1 VLRIMRLSTVDFQPI
16 EHLNEQGER
25 GDRRRFRS
33 LAVLIPLLVVLLT
46 IMLGS
51 KDALAHA
58 ELVRANPA
66 PDSILGAPPQQI
78 DLWFSERVDQGAG
91 SPGLSILDEDGR
103 NLTITNLHVDPAD
116 AKHVVA
122 TVEGASVGAYTI
134 IWSNRSADDGHTL
147 TGSYTVRVAT
157 GRAPGAATT
166 EGETPRAWAVTTRWL
181 TFLGAV
187 IVAAGML
194 FRTMLLRG
202 VESATYAR
210 RRSLI
215 VVVGAAV
222 AVIATAIEPV
232 LQSQF
237 PPPGASKPSVSEA
250 ISGLPNAWWLRIA
263 AAAVALIISIIY
275 LAIGAKVSWKR
286 FLEWAGAI
294 AGFGALLGLSLTSH
308 ASARSSW
315 RAVAVTFDFV
325 HLASVGLWTGGLIFL
340 AVYWLS
346 RPHPEDGPDPIRR
359 FSKFALVL
367 VLVGAAAGVANAGF
381 AFPTIKS
388 LWESDYGRVLII
400 KVVILLPALGL
411 AAMHRQRLR
420 QIAGQAGEALR
431 PTIRLETAIVAFV
444 VLGGTILA
452 MMAPPVKATSGEL
465 KLLDLA
471 APAVIGSKPTDHL
484 IRFQVAPAKQ
494 GANTITV
501 FTTDK
506 KNQPIPNDQI
516 ALARMDLTS
525 LDHGAI
531 ERGIEGTPNGSGGFT
546 FQGDQLSLGGWW
558 RSDTLMRRLGKE
570 DETAAFYF
578 MLPDPNVNGFSAPKT
593 PKTDADAEALYQ
605 RALGTLT
612 SLHSMSYHERL
623 SGGTGSV
630 VDSDHEVR
638 DADGGRDPAMTISSD
653 GFEVVTIGPN
663 QWLKEGGND
672 WQWQE
677 ASSVIPPSQWGDT
690 YTGATAFQLG
700 TAEEMNG
707 KQTQI
712 VTFYVP
718 PQPHQVAAWFAWWID
733 VDTGNILHETMI
745 SRQHYMVW
753 DYSDFNKDFN
763 IQQPKGAPNPPSS

>member
-1 VLRIMRLSTVDFQPI
+1 MSRTVRSTSVEARPCHHQKKTNADS
-16 EHLNEQGER
+16 
-25 GDRRRFRS
+25 RRWRFRS
-33 LAVLIPLLVVLLT
+33 CAVVIPLLIVLLT
-46 IMLGS
+46 LLVGTKNAI
-51 KDALAHA
+51 AHA

-66 PDSILGAPPQQI
+66 PDSILGAPPQHI

-91 SPGLSILDEDGR
+91 SPALQVLDEDGR
-103 NLTITNLHVDPAD
+103 DLTITNLHVDPAD

-122 TVEGASVGAYTI
+122 DIEGASVGTFTI
-134 IWSNRSADDGHTL
+134 IWTSRSADDGHTL

-181 TFLGAV
+181 TFLGAA

-194 FRTMLLRG
+194 FRTMLLG
-202 VESATYAR
+202 GNESAVYAKR
-210 RRSLI
+210 RALI
-215 VVVGAAV
+215 VVIGAAV
-222 AVIATAIEPV
+222 AVVATAIEPV
-232 LQSQF
+232 LQAQF
-237 PPPGASKPSVSEA
+237 PPPGAAKPSVSEA
-250 ISGLPNAWWLRIA
+250 ISGLPNAWWLRLA
-263 AAAVALIISIIY
+263 AAAVALIIAIIY
-275 LAIGAKVSWKR
+275 LAIGARVSWKR
-286 FLEWAGAI
+286 FLEWAGAV

-315 RAVAVTFDFV
+315 RALAVTSDFV
-325 HLASVGLWTGGLIFL
+325 HQVSVGLWTGGLVFL

-346 RPHPEDGPDPIRR
+346 RSHSGDGPDPIRR

-367 VLVGAAAGVANAGF
+367 VLVGVATGVTNAGLV
-381 AFPTIKS
+381 FPSIKS
-388 LWESDYGRVLII
+388 LWQSDYGRILII
-400 KVVILLPALGL
+400 KVAILLPALGL
-411 AAMHRQRLR
+411 AAMHRNRLR
-420 QIAGQAGEALR
+420 HIAGQAGEALR
-431 PTIRLETAIVAFV
+431 PTIRVETAIVAFV

-501 FTTDK
+501 STTDK

-531 ERGIEGTPNGSGGFT
+531 ERGIEGTPNGNGGFT

-558 RSDTLMRRLGKE
+558 RSDTLIRRLGAE

-578 MLPDPNVNGFSAPKT
+578 MLPDPNVNGFGAPKI
-593 PKTDADAEALYQ
+593 PKSDSDAEALFQ

-612 SLHSMSYHERL
+612 SLHSLSYSERL

-630 VDSDHEVR
+630 VDSDHVVR
-638 DADGGRDPAMTISSD
+638 DADGGRDPAMTITSD
-653 GFEVVTIGPN
+653 GFEVVTIGKN
-663 QWLKEGGND
+663 QWLKQGDSD
-672 WQWQE
+672 WAWQE
-677 ASSVIPPSQWGDT
+677 ASSVVPPSQWGDT

-700 TAEEMNG
+700 AAEEMNG

-733 VDTGNILHETMI
+733 VETGDILHETMI

-763 IQQPKGAPNPPSS
+763 FEQPKGAPNPPS